1 MTTDPTRS
9 AETMLLPVPGYPA
22 SEQSLTAWF
31 RETHGREPSELEL
44 GALMAAMAE
53 RAATPPLE
61 GPEADPEGWGTA
73 TALPAVEG

>member
-1 MTTDPTRS
+1 MTMDPAAS
-9 AETMLLPVPGYPA
+9 ANTMRLPVAGYPA

-31 RETHGREPSELEL
+31 REMHGREPSELEL

-53 RAATPPLE
+53 RVATPPLE
-61 GPEADPEGWGTA
+61 GPQAEPEGWGTA